1 MLNAHVDSD
10 QIKIYFA
17 IANIRGM
24 WRGDITGDHASSH
37 LIARVRSQVR
47 QNENDRN
54 FSNNLFH
61 PHDLVDSTQLKVQ
74 CVGVY
79 RF

>member
-47 QNENDRN
+47 QHENDRKS
-54 FSNNLFH
+54 F
-61 PHDLVDSTQLKVQ
+61 K
-74 CVGVY
+74 
-79 RF
+79 